1 MDSENLRNRSPDLQR
16 VRGANADHRLHH
28 RSAWSSEDPW
38 THRGTD
44 LACATPDA
52 NRSRSLILR
61 LRRYELSIPR
71 SSLVSRPSRARLLNV
86 ERESARSAALFA
98 DSQSSQKLCR
108 GLSQRNC
115 TENQTKKPNTVKS
128 NPPSPHQAQMK
139 RRNYFLDRFWFP
151 ILPQIWPFWSKFWI
165 TLRILLNNIPL
176 YIKILEE
183 KLNRTEFLS
192 WHVFY
197 LTDRYIRTNRVNFVA
212 LCDYQRYTLVG

>member
-1 MDSENLRNRSPDLQR
+1 MQMSNIMDSKNLRNRSPDLQR

-28 RSAWSSEDPW
+28 RSAWGREDPW

-98 DSQSSQKLCR
+98 DSQRSQNLCR
-108 GLSQRNC
+108 GLFQRNC

-128 NPPSPHQAQMK
+128 NPPSHHQAPMK
-139 RRNYFLDRFWFP
+139 RLNYFLGKFWFSYTSTNMT
-151 ILPQIWPFWSKFWI
+151 ILKE
-165 TLRILLNNIPL
+165 ILSYSENYFKNYTII
-176 YIKILEE
+176 YQ
-183 KLNRTEFLS
+183 
-192 WHVFY
+192 
-197 LTDRYIRTNRVNFVA
+197 YIRI
-212 LCDYQRYTLVG
+212 